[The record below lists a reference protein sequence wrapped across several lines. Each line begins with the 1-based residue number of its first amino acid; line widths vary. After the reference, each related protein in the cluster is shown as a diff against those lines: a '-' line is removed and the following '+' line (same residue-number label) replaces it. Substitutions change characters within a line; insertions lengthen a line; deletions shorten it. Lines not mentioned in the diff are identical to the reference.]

1 MEASPVDLRKI
12 DEHTSNVYEAVIVV
26 AKEAKRLNEEMRIEY
41 NSLVNTIPS
50 KGLEDDTEDV
60 ENPDQLKV
68 SLEFEKRPKPHIH
81 ALQELLEGKIEYRYR
96 NA

>member
-81 ALQELLEGKIEYRYR
+81 ALHELLDGKIDYKYR